1 MGGRIGRAV
10 IPSHVVVSIRCVFP
24 RMYNLHAVVHR
35 LHNLHSVKVG
45 MPSLESTVCLNNVI
59 V

>member
-1 MGGRIGRAV
+1 MGGRIGKVV
-10 IPSHVVVSIRCVFP
+10 IPSYTVVSIRRVFP
-24 RMYNLHAVVHR
+24 RMYNLHAVVYR

-45 MPSLESTVCLNNVI
+45 VPSLESTVCLNVI